1 MMVIEML
8 RMILVIEMMIMNNND
23 DLAKIPEGRFA
34 SASFRCCTFPV
45 DATSRTPGGA
55 NLGLIMM
62 EREMVMAGMELAV
75 TMMI

>member
-1 MMVIEML
+1 V
-8 RMILVIEMMIMNNND
+8 
-23 DLAKIPEGRFA
+23 LATALLLAIQTPPSTRAARLLTPLSTEGGLAGA
-34 SASFRCCTFPV
+34 SLRCCAFPV